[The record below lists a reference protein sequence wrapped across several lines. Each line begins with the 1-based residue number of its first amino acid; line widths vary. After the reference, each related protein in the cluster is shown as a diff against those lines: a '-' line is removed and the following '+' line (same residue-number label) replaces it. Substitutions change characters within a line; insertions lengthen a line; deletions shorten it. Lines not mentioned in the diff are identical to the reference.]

1 MGVASSIKT
10 NFNKITCFIS
20 HLTKYIRVKESKTL
34 KIKITLKKSKKKKK
48 RNRANPL
55 RLIKILYQL
64 ASRKCFQYSHLHFS
78 RTECRDTYYRFLISF
93 RDYHVAVVFSN
104 TRRCCSVNDH
114 GIFLI
119 KF

>member
-48 RNRANPL
+48 KRNRANPL
-55 RLIKILYQL
+55 RLIKIYINWHQENVLSIPIYIL
-64 ASRKCFQYSHLHFS
+64 AVQS
-78 RTECRDTYYRFLISF
+78 TETPIT
-93 RDYHVAVVFSN
+93 VF
-104 TRRCCSVNDH
+104 
-114 GIFLI
+114 
-119 KF
+119 

>member
-34 KIKITLKKSKKKKK
+34 KIKITLKKSKKKRKKKK

-55 RLIKILYQL
+55 RLIKIYINWHQENVLSIPIYIL
-64 ASRKCFQYSHLHFS
+64 AVQSAE
-78 RTECRDTYYRFLISF
+78 TPIT
-93 RDYHVAVVFSN
+93 VF
-104 TRRCCSVNDH
+104 
-114 GIFLI
+114 
-119 KF
+119 